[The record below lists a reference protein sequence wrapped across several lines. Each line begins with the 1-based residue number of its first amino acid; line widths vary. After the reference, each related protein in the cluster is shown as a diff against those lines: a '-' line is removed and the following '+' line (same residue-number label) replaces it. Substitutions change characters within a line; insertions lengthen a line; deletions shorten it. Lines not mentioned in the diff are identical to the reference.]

1 MTAGAATSMDAFIL
15 HADGDEAHAQAL
27 VARIAPS
34 KALEAPLS
42 VAGGMAFGE
51 QLMVLVIWSAQ
62 AEAAGLARQLTDVAR
77 HVGDR
82 CIIVRADGTP
92 LPAVSATA
100 QIAVLNGASNDFAAM
115 LKVARLRARPA
126 APPVRARSG
135 MQVGG
140 IAPGVGVGLAI
151 YAGMF
156 VAAGAWRSEDITQAM
171 DSTKEAP
178 ATLALRSFQTAF
190 DAPET
195 AHVQVASAE
204 PNARFVQ
211 PQRVILTASM
221 DSSSALPVIA
231 AEAADAPERLE
242 RVDAP
247 AVAPT
252 PVRTKVAP
260 VAVEQVPLAPIPST
274 PELSRGA
281 AALSLIALD
290 GVSTVDAV
298 NNDAF

>member
-1 MTAGAATSMDAFIL
+1 MDAFIL
-15 HADGDEAHAQAL
+15 HADGDEGYAQAL
-27 VARIAPS
+27 VARIAPN

-51 QLMVLVIWSAQ
+51 HLMVLAIWSAQ

-82 CIIVRADGTP
+82 CIVVRADGTP
-92 LPAVSATA
+92 LPALVATA
-100 QIAVLNGASNDFAAM
+100 QIAVLHGAENDFAAM
-115 LKVARLRARPA
+115 LKVARLRARPP
-126 APPVRARSG
+126 APPARVRSG
-135 MQVGG
+135 LQVGG

-171 DSTKEAP
+171 DASKEAP

-195 AHVQVASAE
+195 AHVQVASSE
-204 PNARFVQ
+204 PNARFVH

-221 DSSSALPVIA
+221 DSKTLPVIA
-231 AEAADAPERLE
+231 AETPDAPERLE
-242 RVDAP
+242 RVDTPVVVATPARP
-247 AVAPT
+247 AVAP
-252 PVRTKVAP
+252 VAI
-260 VAVEQVPLAPIPST
+260 ERVPLAPIPST

-281 AALSLIALD
+281 SLSLIALD
-290 GVSTVDAV
+290 GISTVNTV
-298 NNDAF
+298 ENEAF

>member
-1 MTAGAATSMDAFIL
+1 MDAFIL
-15 HADGDEAHAQAL
+15 HADGDEGYAQAL
-27 VARIAPS
+27 VARIAPN

-51 QLMVLVIWSAQ
+51 HLMVLAIWSAQ

-82 CIIVRADGTP
+82 CIVVRADGTP
-92 LPAVSATA
+92 LPALVATA
-100 QIAVLNGASNDFAAM
+100 QIAVLHGAENDFAAM
-115 LKVARLRARPA
+115 LKVARLRARP
-126 APPVRARSG
+126 PPPPARVRSG
-135 MQVGG
+135 LQVGG

-171 DSTKEAP
+171 DASKEAP

-195 AHVQVASAE
+195 AHVQVASSE
-204 PNARFVQ
+204 PNSRFVH

-221 DSSSALPVIA
+221 DSKTLPVVA
-231 AEAADAPERLE
+231 AETPDAPERLE
-242 RVDAP
+242 RVDTPAATAP
-247 AVAPT
+247 APVAARPT
-252 PVRTKVAP
+252 VAP
-260 VAVEQVPLAPIPST
+260 VAIERVPLAPIAST

-281 AALSLIALD
+281 SLSLIALD
-290 GVSTVDAV
+290 GISTVNTV
-298 NNDAF
+298 ENEAF